1 MVHLVVHARLAGSL
15 VGEVHCCALNVTRI
29 SFLFLHRVTV
39 SSPVLLVVTS
49 ILAKHV
55 HIVRQGRPFQLQ
67 ILKWNVRFVQRARTV
82 LLLALQ
88 RAPIAKETATVWKA
102 PSPAICAT
110 RTTITI
116 TTPLL
121 PPRISV
127 FAVPLRAPHVPLT
140 VRKRFAL
147 FRIVVVWH
155 PRHTNLSFFLFVF
168 LRRLHARDALSEKKL
183 LACHKNWSRDL
194 SLPD

>member
-1 MVHLVVHARLAGSL
+1 MVHLVIHARLAGSL
-15 VGEVHCCALNVTRI
+15 VKVHCRAMNVTRI
-29 SFLFLHRVTV
+29 SILFLRQSTVTLL
-39 SSPVLLVVTS
+39 VLLVVTS
-49 ILAKHV
+49 ILAKHA

-67 ILKWNVRFVQRARTV
+67 ILKWNVRFVQRVGTI
-82 LLLALQ
+82 LLLVL
-88 RAPIAKETATVWKA
+88 RNAPIAKETATVWKA

-183 LACHKNWSRDL
+183 LACHKDWPRDL
-194 SLPD
+194 RVPD